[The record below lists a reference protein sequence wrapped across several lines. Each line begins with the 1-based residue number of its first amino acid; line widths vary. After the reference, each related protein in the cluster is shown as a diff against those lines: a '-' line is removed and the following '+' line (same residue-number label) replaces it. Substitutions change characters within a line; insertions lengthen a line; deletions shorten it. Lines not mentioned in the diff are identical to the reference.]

1 MTPKSIIITIIAFFA
16 IFDMSAKK
24 KKEYPRAEIKVSYD
38 YPHKHLKTDAKAYDT
53 EHKMLLLVNSGYSK
67 FFSPRTE
74 FLDSLIS
81 TPAGKAVHDKMM
93 SVGVK
98 KAIETGDHSYVP
110 TKQGSLYVFKNR
122 GDSIV
127 TVYDKAGMFDQGYYS
142 EPLAEMVWKVGDS
155 VKTVL
160 GYECV
165 MAETDYHGR
174 HWTVWFTLDIP
185 IQDGP
190 WKLCGLPGLI
200 LEAYE
205 STGQHQFIAT
215 GIQSSNQEIV
225 PIYNPKKYDKMNRKD
240 MLRGMRQ
247 YLTNGAT
254 MVNAFISNTPSGEKI
269 EIKNEVN
276 DAPDLHIDFL
286 EIDYH

>member
-1 MTPKSIIITIIAFFA
+1 MTPKSFIIIIIAFFA
-16 IFDMSAKK
+16 KFDVSAKK
-24 KKEYPRAEIKVSYD
+24 KKEFPRAEIKVSYD

-53 EHKMLLLVNSGYSK
+53 EHKMMLLANNGYSK

-74 FLDSLIS
+74 FLDSLKS
-81 TPAGKAVHDKMM
+81 TPSGEAIYNKMM
-93 SVGVK
+93 RVGVK
-98 KAIETGDHSYVP
+98 KYIETQDDSAIP
-110 TKQGSLYVFKNR
+110 RSQGWLCVFKIR
-122 GDSIV
+122 SDSV
-127 TVYDKAGMFDQGYYS
+127 VNVYDQAGMLERGYYS
-142 EPLAEMVWKVGDS
+142 EPLAEMVWEIGDS

-160 GYECV
+160 GYECI
-165 MAETDYHGR
+165 MADTDYHGR
-174 HWTVWFTLDIP
+174 HWTVWFTPDIP

-200 LEAYE
+200 LEASE
-205 STGQHQFIAT
+205 TSGQHKFIAT
-215 GIQSSNQEIV
+215 GIESSNQEIA
-225 PIYNPKKYDKMNRKD
+225 PIYNPKKYDKMKRKD
-240 MLRGMRQ
+240 MLRGTRQ

-286 EIDYH
+286 ETDYH